1 MNHGKKTA
9 VVYLVLLVA
18 MLIWGLSFLAIKDVV
33 ETVPVFTL
41 LFLRFS
47 VASIILGIIA
57 GFRRAIILPRRD
69 LLTLAGLSLLNPIG
83 YFLFET
89 FGISY
94 TQPSHVSVIIA
105 AIPTVVFLIALFRR
119 QERATWKKGLG
130 IAVAYVGILLLVLS
144 GRSETGAS
152 LIGDLL
158 ILGAVLCAA
167 TRTVLIKDVLKR
179 VTPLQLTFYQFLFSL
194 FLFGPL
200 VATDGL
206 HWLTQITPKITLE
219 ILFLGLLCS
228 AGAFLAMHYALTYLS
243 ATQVAASTNFIPIIT
258 LFAEILLMGT
268 RLSLA
273 KGLGTAATII
283 GVTLTQM
290 GERTTEAA
298 VIGIEEG

>member
-9 VVYLVLLVA
+9 VVYLVLLAA

-69 LLTLAGLSLLNPIG
+69 LLTLAGLSLLSPIG

-119 QERATWKKGLG
+119 QERATWKKRLG
-130 IAVAYVGILLLVLS
+130 IAVAYVGIFLLVLS
-144 GRSETGAS
+144 GRSETGTS

-200 VATDGL
+200 AATDGL

-290 GERTTEAA
+290 RERTTEAA